1 MCCRK
6 VSKRKWIN
14 THHILVDYLSKCDS
28 KWNEFFYFY
37 YNSTDLDSIKSK
49 LQLCPPCASYFR
61 QGYHFKNSEDQFIN
75 LFEETDNVLVKPLA
89 LFMIREGMLAY
100 FYLIKKSQIFKRFSG
115 QKILL
120 DEEGY
125 SQSQSQRSIQQE
137 CNNIPGFDGVN
148 EDDIYGNPPSPPPD
162 VPAADEQDHEIENLE
177 NRFR

>member
-89 LFMIREGMLAY
+89 LFMIREGMLA
-100 FYLIKKSQIFKRFSG
+100 FFIG
-115 QKILL
+115 
-120 DEEGY
+120 
-125 SQSQSQRSIQQE
+125 
-137 CNNIPGFDGVN
+137 
-148 EDDIYGNPPSPPPD
+148 
-162 VPAADEQDHEIENLE
+162 
-177 NRFR
+177 